1 MTITIKSK
9 NQKKLRRI
17 KDFLKE
23 LDVDFDET
31 DDVYD
36 KDFVK
41 KIEKSREEIKKGET
55 KTIALDDL
63 WK

>member
-55 KTIALDDL
+55 KKIALDDL